1 MSSDQTISVLM
12 CGVGGQGIL
21 LASAIT
27 ARAALLAGYDV
38 KTNEVHGMA
47 QRGGSVVACVRFGSR
62 VHSPVI
68 EPGGADALLGLEPV
82 EAIRCHHYLK
92 PTGVAA
98 VSTQRII
105 PVTVSSGGAA
115 YPEPEL
121 PLQNLFPR
129 LSYLDALGIA
139 QALGNPRTANL
150 VLLGALAGMGSHL
163 PRKIWE
169 TAIRQCVPEKHMEI
183 NQAAFRKG
191 MAACSR

>member
-1 MSSDQTISVLM
+1 MSEQTISVLM

-21 LASAIT
+21 LASEIT

-47 QRGGSVVACVRFGSR
+47 QRGGSVVACIRFGGK
-62 VHSPVI
+62 VYSPVI

-92 PTGVAA
+92 PSGVAA

-105 PVTVSSGGAA
+105 PVTVSSGNAV
-115 YPEPEL
+115 YPEPE
-121 PLQNLFPR
+121 PILQGLFPH

-139 QALGNPRTANL
+139 QGLGNSRTANL
-150 VLLGALAGMGSHL
+150 VLLGALAGMGGHIS
-163 PRKIWE
+163 RKVWE
-169 TAIRQCVPEKHMEI
+169 AAIRQCVPEKHVEV

-191 MAACSR
+191 MAACTRT

>member
-1 MSSDQTISVLM
+1 MSEQTISVLM

-21 LASAIT
+21 LASEIT
-27 ARAALLAGYDV
+27 ARAALLSGYDV

-47 QRGGSVVACVRFGSR
+47 QRGGSVVACIRFGGK
-62 VHSPVI
+62 VYSPVI

-98 VSTQRII
+98 VSTQRIL
-105 PVTVSSGGAA
+105 PVTVSSGNAT
-115 YPEPEL
+115 YPEPE
-121 PLQNLFPR
+121 PILQELFPH

-139 QALGNPRTANL
+139 QGLGNPRTANL
-150 VLLGALAGMGSHL
+150 VLLGALAGMGGHIS
-163 PRKIWE
+163 RKTWE
-169 TAIRQCVPEKHMEI
+169 AAIRQCVPEKHLEV

-191 MAACSR
+191 MAACSRT